1 MQKRWPEIAGYSRA
15 HELSSNR
22 TLP

>member
-15 HELSSNR
+15 DGLNSNPA
-22 TLP
+22 LL